1 MSGHSKPLGSN
12 TATPVGLFYQ
22 RYLVYSSLAI
32 LWVVGFFVWFQSFG
46 FPNNPSVQRW
56 MLWSGIPYDFLD
68 IVDPPTVQSAAPW
81 SWLFLLQR
89 VPFFLT
95 AVVIWI
101 GAWGLGSLTLRLIK
115 LGLVGCERLF
125 FSTCLGFAIVSLS
138 TLLLGLCGCMSRW
151 PLGLLLVAGF
161 IGECLYH
168 FRRQNFDRIAGPPF
182 AGQSSGLT
190 RLGWIAVAI
199 LVPFVSVQLL
209 GAMSPQTDFDVIEY
223 HLGGPK
229 EWFLQGQITRL
240 PHNVYTNFP
249 FLTEMLIL
257 AGMILYGDWH
267 WGALAGQVAIAGFI
281 PLTAVGL
288 FAAGR
293 RWFSAGAGIMAA
305 LVYLTSPWTYR
316 ISIIAYAEGGLACY
330 LFAALFAAFL
340 FREPF
345 VAGGTLSQKN
355 AIKLAL
361 VTGMMAGSAMACK
374 YTGLTSVVV
383 PIGCLLVWTTVRHVQ
398 TARLQWALIMSV
410 FFSVGVLVS
419 VGPWL
424 LKNAVATGNPVYP
437 LAYRIFGGIDRDE
450 TLDAKWRHGHAS
462 KTYSGWNER
471 LIDASVKLT
480 DVSANND
487 WHSPLM
493 FGFAPLS
500 LFWWFRR
507 RGQSTVIDS
516 EGSSQRSVIGLTW
529 LYIGWQFATWFL
541 FTHHIDRFYVPM
553 FSAVSFM
560 AGVGA
565 CWPGILASGVKPV
578 RGSGIWNWFAGAFIL
593 ASILYNAEVM
603 LYVGGFNAGRL
614 DLNAAS
620 EIAVSPRIRWL
631 NQEFESG
638 HLPPATKVLC
648 VGGAGMFHARYP
660 YLYNTVFDRSW
671 FEELCAD
678 PQSEGERLR
687 DVQEIRS
694 RFRQLGITHVDVNWS
709 EIRRYREP
717 GSYGY
722 SEFVQ
727 PERFEELQR
736 LGLFG
741 PSLFTSGGHE
751 PDEINGQVFP
761 VLD

>member
-1 MSGHSKPLGSN
+1 
-12 TATPVGLFYQ
+12 
-22 RYLVYSSLAI
+22 
-32 LWVVGFFVWFQSFG
+32 
-46 FPNNPSVQRW
+46 
-56 MLWSGIPYDFLD
+56 MLWSAIPYDFLD
-68 IVDPPTVQSAAPW
+68 LVDPPTLPGAAPW
-81 SWLFLLQR
+81 SWFFLLQR
-89 VPFFLT
+89 VPLFLT

-101 GAWGLGSLTLRLIK
+101 GVWGLGALALRIIRPGLI
-115 LGLVGCERLF
+115 GCERLF
-125 FSTCLGFAIVSLS
+125 FSICLGFAIVSLA
-138 TLLLGLCGCMSRW
+138 TLLLGRCGWMSRW
-151 PLGLLLVAGF
+151 PLGFLLAAGF
-161 IGECLYH
+161 IGESLCH
-168 FRRQNFDRIAGPPF
+168 FRQQNADRTTEPSVIDS
-182 AGQSSGLT
+182 SSGLSKW
-190 RLGWIAVAI
+190 GWLAVAI
-199 LVPFVSVQLL
+199 LLPFVSVQLL

-229 EWFLQGQITRL
+229 EWFQNGQITRL

-257 AGMILYGDWH
+257 AGMILYGDWQ
-267 WGALAGQVAIAGFI
+267 WGALAGQAAIAGFA
-281 PLTAVGL
+281 PLTAIGL

-293 RWFSAGAGIMAA
+293 RWFSADAGAMAA

-330 LFAALFAAFL
+330 LLAALYAALL

-345 VAGGTLSQKN
+345 VAGGAPVRKN
-355 AIKLAL
+355 AINLAL

-374 YTGLTSVVV
+374 YTGLISVVI
-383 PIGCLLVWTTVRHVQ
+383 PIGCLLVWTTVRHAHN
-398 TARLQWALIMSV
+398 ARLQWTLIMSL
-410 FFSVGVLVS
+410 FFSVGVLAS

-424 LKNAVATGNPVYP
+424 LKNAIATGNPVYP

-450 TLDAKWRHGHAS
+450 TLDTKWRHGHAS
-462 KTYSGWNER
+462 KTYSSWNER
-471 LIDASVKLT
+471 LSDVSVKLT

-500 LFWWFRR
+500 LFWWYRR
-507 RGQSTVIDS
+507 RDQTTVIAS
-516 EGSSQRSVIGLTW
+516 EASLQQSVIGLTW
-529 LYIGWQFATWFL
+529 LYIAWQFATWFL

-553 FSAVSFM
+553 FSAVAFM
-560 AGVGA
+560 AGVGT
-565 CWPGILASGVKPV
+565 CWPRRLASDSKPV
-578 RGSGIWNWFAGAFIL
+578 RGSRTWNWCAGAFIL
-593 ASILYNAEVM
+593 ASILYNSEVM
-603 LYVGGFNAGRL
+603 MYVGGFNAGRL
-614 DLNAAS
+614 DLKAAS

-638 HLPPATKVLC
+638 HLPPDTKVLC

-660 YLYNTVFDRSW
+660 YVYNTVFDRSW

-678 PQSEGERLR
+678 PQSHGERLR

-722 SEFVQ
+722 SDFVQ

-736 LGLFG
+736 LGLLG
-741 PSLFTSGGHE
+741 PSLYTSGSHE
-751 PDEINGQVFP
+751 PEEVSGQVFP